1 MDFFIPGLYNIVE
14 PVLRIQIRRNRMNI
28 GEKIRSLRKE
38 KHATQEELVDYLHIS
53 SQAISKWETGK
64 SY

>member
-1 MDFFIPGLYNIVE
+1 
-14 PVLRIQIRRNRMNI
+14 MNI

-38 KHATQEELVDYLHIS
+38 KHATQEELADYLHIS
-53 SQAISKWETGK
+53 SQAISKWETGE

>member
-1 MDFFIPGLYNIVE
+1 
-14 PVLRIQIRRNRMNI
+14 MNI